1 MIDIALLRQDP
12 ELIKKT
18 CNQKNVSVDV
28 DALLE
33 LDTKRKELQ
42 TRIDEL
48 NRARNEA
55 AKIKDITTG
64 KRLKEEAVQLTEDFS
79 LIETTYKELLWK
91 VPNIPSEDTPVGKDD
106 SENVVLRK
114 VGELPVFA
122 FEPKD
127 HETLGKALGIIDK
140 ETAAKVTGA
149 RFAYTKGD
157 MVLLEQALLQYCQS
171 ILLDENI
178 LHKIVDKAELKV
190 SSKPFV
196 PVNPPLLIRGEIFE
210 KMARLHPVE
219 ERYHLPADDLFLI
232 GSAEHTL
239 GPMHMDQIFEEAELP
254 LRYFA
259 FTSAFRR
266 EAGSY
271 SKDTHGLLRLHQF
284 DKLEMESF
292 STKEQGRAEQDFMV
306 AIQEYITSELV
317 LPYQVMICCTGD
329 QGDPDARHIDI
340 ETWMPSE
347 GKYRETHSAD
357 YMTDYQARRLNTK
370 VRQNGKAE
378 FVHMNDATVFART
391 LVAILENYQQADG
404 SILIPEVLQPFM
416 NGRTQIG

>member
-140 ETAAKVTGA
+140 E
-149 RFAYTKGD
+149 
-157 MVLLEQALLQYCQS
+157 
-171 ILLDENI
+171 
-178 LHKIVDKAELKV
+178 
-190 SSKPFV
+190 
-196 PVNPPLLIRGEIFE
+196 
-210 KMARLHPVE
+210 
-219 ERYHLPADDLFLI
+219 
-232 GSAEHTL
+232 
-239 GPMHMDQIFEEAELP
+239 
-254 LRYFA
+254 
-259 FTSAFRR
+259 
-266 EAGSY
+266 
-271 SKDTHGLLRLHQF
+271 
-284 DKLEMESF
+284 
-292 STKEQGRAEQDFMV
+292 
-306 AIQEYITSELV
+306 
-317 LPYQVMICCTGD
+317 
-329 QGDPDARHIDI
+329 
-340 ETWMPSE
+340 
-347 GKYRETHSAD
+347 
-357 YMTDYQARRLNTK
+357 
-370 VRQNGKAE
+370 
-378 FVHMNDATVFART
+378 
-391 LVAILENYQQADG
+391 
-404 SILIPEVLQPFM
+404 
-416 NGRTQIG
+416 